1 MTLAITSFTPTTGP
15 TSGGTKVVIT
25 GTGLDTVDVALF
37 GTVVAAVDTTATN
50 TALSLTLIAPA
61 IDNSLAGTRK
71 INLIDTDTD
80 TEVTSSGNYTYTS
93 VTTPVLTSAVASKFI
108 LKVDSSVGKDGS
120 AFIPV
125 RGMTDFKPSVATT
138 TQDDSDYDS
147 GVWGSD
153 AKTQLKWS
161 NVLKLSRKRAS
172 GYVEDPGQKVLRLAH
187 DQVGDAGTVL
197 VQWYD
202 RNGHG
207 SEAYQGFALV
217 QWDDDG
223 GPTSA
228 LSTVSVTLMGQGVR
242 TPITNPAGA

>member
-1 MTLAITSFTPTTGP
+1 MTLAVTSFTPATGP
-15 TSGGTKVVIT
+15 CTGGTRVVIT
-25 GTGLDTVDVALF
+25 GTGLTAVTAVMVGDHQ
-37 GTVVAAVDTTATN
+37 GTIDTTATN
-50 TALSLTLIAPA
+50 TATSLTFLTPA
-61 IDNSLAGTRK
+61 ISNDLAAAMK
-71 INLIDTDTD
+71 ITVLDSVTP
-80 TEVTSSGNYTYTS
+80 TEAQSSGNYTYTA
-93 VTTPVLTSAVASKFI
+93 VTTPVLVSATASKFI
-108 LKVDSSVGKDGS
+108 LKVDSSVAQDGS
-120 AFIPV
+120 SFIPV
-125 RGMTDFKPSVATT
+125 RGMVDFKPSVATT

-161 NVLKLSRKRAS
+161 NVCKLSRKRAT

-187 DQVGDAGTVL
+187 DQVGAAGTVL

-207 SEAYQGFALV
+207 SEAYQGSALV

-223 GPTSA
+223 GATSA

-242 TPITNPAGA
+242 TPIVNPAGA